1 MDITTY
7 ISFNKIY
14 SPYPYYKKSQ
24 HKRDK
29 HSPYQKKK
37 IIKRNR
43 REKQERKSIQEG
55 IGIVRVWVAIPDGY
69 SQR

>member
-37 IIKRNR
+37 NTKENVHRSLH
-43 REKQERKSIQEG
+43 KKERIYNPTR
-55 IGIVRVWVAIPDGY
+55 I
-69 SQR
+69 